1 MSRADPVLFHS
12 PLFLTAFL
20 PLVILLAWATGRRG
34 RNWLLLAASLFFYA
48 WGEGP
53 MVAVLVVSALVHH
66 GLGLVVGRRGSAA
79 SHWALAAGV
88 VFDLGLLVLFKYS
101 TWLFGETPALA
112 LALRSDGATGPPI
125 GVSFFTF
132 QALSYL
138 VDVHRGVVKPQRSP
152 FKFALYLSLFP
163 QLIAGPIVRYA
174 DVASQIDGRQVTLSR
189 VADGFRRFATGL
201 GKKVLLAGSLA
212 PIANHA
218 FDLAPGELG
227 TGLAWLGLA
236 CYSLQIYLD
245 FSGYSDMA
253 IGIGRMLGFEFLEN
267 FLHPYSSRSV
277 TEFWRRWHVS
287 LSSWFRDYLYIPLG
301 GNRRGR
307 LRTGVNLVAVFL
319 LCGLWHGAA
328 WTFVLWGA
336 WHGTL
341 LVAERLGL
349 GRGIARLPRAGQHA
363 WTLLVVCLGWVPFR
377 CESLS
382 QAGSYFGALAGAGAG
397 ESPWT
402 VERFTTPAL
411 LLGLIFGVLA
421 SIPWVPRVRT
431 ALAGMSVVTRR
442 GALICADCALFMV
455 LAISLAEGLG
465 GTSTPFI
472 YFRF

>member
-1 MSRADPVLFHS
+1 MPRPDPVLFHS

-20 PLVILLAWATGRRG
+20 PLVVLLAWAGGRRG
-34 RNWLLLAASLFFYA
+34 RNWILLGASLLFYA

-53 MVAVLVVSALVHH
+53 MVAVLVLSALVHH
-66 GLGLVVGRRGSAA
+66 QLGLVVGRRGRRA
-79 SHWALAAGV
+79 SHWALAAGIA
-88 VFDLGLLVLFKYS
+88 FDLGLLVLFKYS
-101 TWLFGETPALA
+101 TWLLGETPDLA

-138 VDVHRGVVKPQRSP
+138 VDVHRGVVQPQRSP

-163 QLIAGPIVRYA
+163 QLIAGPIVRYR
-174 DVASQIDGRQVTLSR
+174 DVAQQIDGREVTLVR

-212 PIANHA
+212 PVADRA
-218 FDLAPGELG
+218 FELAPGELG
-227 TGLAWLGLA
+227 FGLAWLGLA

-253 IGIGRMLGFEFLEN
+253 IGIGRMVGFEFLEN
-267 FLHPYSSRSV
+267 FRHPYSSRSV
-277 TEFWRRWHVS
+277 TEFWRRWHIS

-307 LRTGVNLVAVFL
+307 WRTGLNLVAVFL

-336 WHGTL
+336 WHGVL
-341 LVAERLGL
+341 LVTERVGL
-349 GRGIARLPRAGQHA
+349 ARGLMRLPRAVQHA
-363 WTLLVVCLGWVPFR
+363 WTLSAVCLAWVPFR

-382 QAGSYFGALAGAGAG
+382 HAGSYFTALIGGGAAS
-397 ESPWT
+397 SPWT
-402 VERFTTPAL
+402 AERFATFAVVASL
-411 LLGLIFGVLA
+411 LLGVLA
-421 SIPWVPRVRT
+421 SVPWVQWVRT
-431 ALAGMSVVTRR
+431 ALAEMSSLKR
-442 GALICADCALFMV
+442 GRLLLLADVALFMV
-455 LAISLAEGLG
+455 LAVSLAEGLG

>member
-1 MSRADPVLFHS
+1 VLFHS

-20 PLVILLAWATGRRG
+20 PLVVLLAWVAGRRG
-34 RNWLLLAASLFFYA
+34 RNWVLLAASLLFYA

-53 MVAVLVVSALVHH
+53 MVAVLATSALVHH
-66 GLGLVVGRRGSAA
+66 LLGMLVGRRGSAI

-88 VFDLGLLVLFKYS
+88 AFDLGLLVLFKYS
-101 TWLFGETPALA
+101 TWMFGATPELA

-138 VDVHRGVVKPQRSP
+138 VDVHRGVVEPQRSP
-152 FKFALYLSLFP
+152 FKFALYLCLFP
-163 QLIAGPIVRYA
+163 QLIAGPIVRYT
-174 DVASQIDGRQVTLSR
+174 DVANQIDGRKVRPAQ

-212 PIANHA
+212 PVADHA
-218 FDLAPGELG
+218 FSLGSGELG
-227 TGLAWLGLA
+227 FGLAWLGLA

-287 LSSWFRDYLYIPLG
+287 LSSWFLDYLYIPLG
-301 GNRRGR
+301 GNRCGR
-307 LRTGVNLVAVFL
+307 VRTGCNLVVIFL

-341 LVAERLGL
+341 LVMERVGL
-349 GRGIARLPRAGQHA
+349 GRILVRLPRVGQHL
-363 WTLLVVCLGWVPFR
+363 WLLLAVCLGWVPFR
-377 CESLS
+377 CESMG
-382 QAGSYFGALAGAGAG
+382 QAGSYFGALLGFGTPHPG
-397 ESPWT
+397 WT
-402 VERFTTPAL
+402 VERFLTPAVF
-411 LLGLIFGVLA
+411 LGLLFGVMA
-421 SIPWVPRVRT
+421 SIPWVPWARRR
-431 ALAGMSVVTRR
+431 LAQLTSLRR
-442 GALICADCALFMV
+442 RPILV
-455 LAISLAEGLG
+455 LADVSLFLVLALGLIEGLG

>member
-1 MSRADPVLFHS
+1 MLFHS

-20 PLVILLAWATGRRG
+20 PIVLGLAWLSGRRG
-34 RNWLLLAASLFFYA
+34 RNVVLLLASLFFYA
-48 WGEGP
+48 WGEGR
-53 MVAVLVVSALVHH
+53 MVGVLIASAGVHH
-66 GLGLVVGRRGSAA
+66 LLGLVVARRGTWI
-79 SHWALAAGV
+79 SHAGLAAGIA
-88 VFDLGLLVLFKYS
+88 FDLGLLVLFKYAN
-101 TWLFGETPALA
+101 WLFGSTPDLA
-112 LALRSDGATGPPI
+112 LALRPVGALGPPI

-138 VDVHRGVVKPQRSP
+138 VDVHRGVVPAQRNP

-174 DVASQIDGRQVTLSR
+174 DIATQIDKRTVDAKR

-212 PIANHA
+212 PVADHA
-218 FDLAPGELG
+218 FSLGAGDLG

-253 IGIGRMLGFEFLEN
+253 IGIGRMLGFDFLEN

-301 GNRRGR
+301 GNRKGHW
-307 LRTGVNLVAVFL
+307 RTGFNLLAVFV

-328 WTFVLWGA
+328 WTFIFWGT
-336 WHGTL
+336 WHGAL
-341 LVAERLGL
+341 LIFERVGGARLL
-349 GRGIARLPRAGQHA
+349 ARLPRAGQHM
-363 WTLLVVCLGWVPFR
+363 WLVLVVCLGWVLFR
-377 CESLS
+377 VESLDE
-382 QAGSYFGALAGAGAG
+382 ALNYFAALAGAGA
-397 ESPWT
+397 ETTPWT
-402 VERFTTPAL
+402 AAHFLNPVVAVAL
-411 LLGLIFGVLA
+411 IAGCVA
-421 SIPWVPRVRT
+421 SVPWVPAARHG
-431 ALAGMSVVTRR
+431 LAKLSNPSREIR
-442 GALICADCALFMV
+442 LILVDLFLFLV
-455 LAISLAEGLG
+455 LAWSLAEGLG

>member
-1 MSRADPVLFHS
+1 MLFHS

-20 PLVILLAWATGRRG
+20 PLVVLLAWVAGRRG
-34 RNWLLLAASLFFYA
+34 RNWVLLAASLLFYA

-53 MVAVLVVSALVHH
+53 MVAVLAASGLVHH
-66 GLGLVVGRRGSAA
+66 LLGLLVGRRGTLL
-79 SHWALAAGV
+79 SHWALGV
-88 VFDLGLLVLFKYS
+88 GGAFDVGLLVLFKYS
-101 TWLFGETPALA
+101 AWLFGETPDLA

-138 VDVHRGVVKPQRSP
+138 VDVHRGVVEPQRSP

-174 DVASQIDGRQVTLSR
+174 DVATQIDGREVKLQR

-201 GKKVLLAGSLA
+201 GKKVLLAGSIA
-212 PIANHA
+212 PVADQA
-218 FDLAPGELG
+218 FNLPPGELG
-227 TGLAWLGLA
+227 FGLAWLGLA

-301 GNRRGR
+301 GNRHGR
-307 LRTGVNLVAVFL
+307 VRTGCHLVAVFL

-336 WHGTL
+336 WHGAL
-341 LVAERLGL
+341 LVMERVGL
-349 GRGIARLPRAGQHA
+349 GRFLTRLPRACQHL
-363 WTLLVVCLGWVPFR
+363 WLLLAVCLGWVPFR
-377 CESLS
+377 CESMG
-382 QAGSYFGALAGAGAG
+382 QAGSYFGALFGFGSSN
-397 ESPWT
+397 SPWT
-402 VERFTTPAL
+402 LERFMTPAVFLGL
-411 LLGLIFGVLA
+411 LLGALA
-421 SIPWVPRVRT
+421 SVPWVPWARRT
-431 ALAGMSVVTRR
+431 LAEINTSARRRWLVV
-442 GALICADCALFMV
+442 ADLSLFLV
-455 LAISLAEGLG
+455 LALSLAEGLG